1 MYKNLPTIAFW
12 LIGIIWGS
20 NFIYMKW
27 ASEYLS
33 ASQVVFIRVLFGFIP
48 VFCYALYLK
57 VIKVE
62 HFKYAIH
69 FFIMSLLGTTVYY
82 YFFVKAAA
90 LLLSGVNGALSGSIP
105 LFTFILSIIF
115 INEERATFRRFLGII
130 VGLLGVILIAK
141 PFDANLLQT
150 NINGVIYIV
159 TGSLILGMSF
169 VYAKK
174 FISRLKIHFAALT
187 TYQLGFA
194 LLVLTIITDFS
205 NISNILNNTHV
216 FLGAV
221 FGLGLLG
228 TGLAFILYYYLVEK
242 LGAVNASTAT
252 YIPPVVALFIGY
264 FFIGENITL
273 VDILATMLIFS
284 GVFLINKK

>member
-1 MYKNLPTIAFW
+1 MFKNLPSIAFW

-48 VFCYALYLK
+48 VLCYALYLK
-57 VIKVE
+57 VIKLE

-130 VGLLGVILIAK
+130 VGLLGVVLIAK

-159 TGSLILGMSF
+159 TGSLVLGMSF

-174 FISRLKIHFAALT
+174 FLTRLKIHFAALT

-194 LLVLTIITDFS
+194 LLVLVIFTDFT
-205 NISNILNNTHV
+205 NITNILNNTHV
-216 FLGAV
+216 FLGASI
-221 FGLGLLG
+221 GLGLLG

-252 YIPPVVALFIGY
+252 YIPPVVALIIGY